1 MEACNAENMRSMS
14 QRMAKHVRSAKVGD
28 SRGKRTEEH
37 LRIFREQY
45 GDLITALNYEV
56 R

>member
-1 MEACNAENMRSMS
+1 MRNMS

-28 SRGKRTEEH
+28 SRGKLGDEH
-37 LRIFREQY
+37 LKIFREQY